1 MLTDSMAEI
10 LFLKQHQ
17 YNSDLNELNLSQN
30 PTLTTTTYKTIFPS
44 LQKLKI
50 LCLDNNNI
58 GDPACHSLLKS
69 FAESPNKK
77 DFSLRNLS
85 IANNR
90 ISDQSSGF
98 IATLVMKSKLEV
110 LLLHRNKI
118 G

>member
-1 MLTDSMAEI
+1 MAEI

-58 GDPACHSLLKS
+58 GDTACHSLLKS